1 MPTLRW
7 FGAWWVTSFPSMAT
21 VPAVGR
27 SKPAIMRN
35 VVVLP
40 QPDGPRN
47 ETNSPRSAARSK
59 CWTAATSPNRFWMP
73 LSSRKAMGLVVS
85 LASAGD
91 RDSAARTAPEQRDEA
106 HGDPRQP
113 EADQGDRG
121 LLVRGDISQLRE
133 VDREDLA
140 GKESRDRELADHD
153 GEGQEGSAQQRDPQV
168 RQDDLDQDPQPAGA
182 EALGGLGQALDV
194 HRPQARVDRPVHVR
208 ERQHDVTEDEERRA
222 PDVGVGER
230 QRRAAERADEAEHE
244 DDRWDDERQE
254 GDELDVRSS
263 AGQAEP
269 DPERGRDQQPDAD
282 DDRDEP
288 DDEGIAQAREELRV
302 REDRRVRRPGRHRS
316 KREGERPD
324 ERQEEVG
331 DADDEDGPP
340 RESQRGLALPLHGW
354 VERLALPRL
363 DALTEPVGAAVRHR
377 SQRSERRCRN

>member
-1 MPTLRW
+1 MARARASATRCCWPPDSCHGKRSPRPSRWMRSSSSATRRSMSALGRFRILSPKPMLLATFMFGNSAYDWKTMPTLRW
-7 FGAWWVTSFPSMAT
+7 FGARWVTSVPSIAT

-73 LSSRKAMGLVVS
+73 LSSRKAMGLLVS

-168 RQDDLDQDPQPAGA
+168 R
-182 EALGGLGQALDV
+182 
-194 HRPQARVDRPVHVR
+194 
-208 ERQHDVTEDEERRA
+208 
-222 PDVGVGER
+222 
-230 QRRAAERADEAEHE
+230 
-244 DDRWDDERQE
+244 
-254 GDELDVRSS
+254 
-263 AGQAEP
+263 
-269 DPERGRDQQPDAD
+269 
-282 DDRDEP
+282 
-288 DDEGIAQAREELRV
+288 
-302 REDRRVRRPGRHRS
+302 
-316 KREGERPD
+316 
-324 ERQEEVG
+324 
-331 DADDEDGPP
+331 
-340 RESQRGLALPLHGW
+340 
-354 VERLALPRL
+354 
-363 DALTEPVGAAVRHR
+363 
-377 SQRSERRCRN
+377 